1 MEIAKVFNYINL
13 HNGEEEQKKVLEN
26 VRSNT
31 SFRGSNLWI
40 LACAIVIASIGLNV
54 NSTAVII
61 GAMLIS
67 PLMGPIIGA
76 GFAMAIY
83 DFELLKKSGKN
94 LFIATIVSLVVA
106 TLYFTISPFK
116 ETQSEILARTAPNI
130 YDVLIAFFGG
140 LVGVIAI
147 TRVEKGNPIPGVA
160 IATALMPPLCT
171 AGYGLA
177 IGNYPY
183 FFGAIYLYIINCFFI
198 CIATIFII
206 KYLKY
211 EPVTSLNPRFEKR
224 IRFGISTLIL
234 VMIIP
239 SFYLAYNLLNRK
251 NYNQKIE
258 QFITHE
264 FTNNGNIVIFKN
276 VKYNT
281 NPKIIEV
288 AFLNKKFKEDEM
300 KLLNQKLLHYNI
312 ENTILEFRQDVNDLK
327 SEILNEI
334 GNQNKNITE
343 KDILINNL
351 QKELGEYKIDYSETC
366 KEIEILFS
374 EFKNVSMGK
383 HFINQ
388 NTDSAGAITVVLY
401 QTMDKDHIA
410 DTAKIEAWLTQRLKS
425 PQVRLVRYP

>member
-1 MEIAKVFNYINL
+1 MEIAKVFNFINL
-13 HNGEEEQKKVLEN
+13 HNGEEERKKVLEN

-40 LACAIVIASIGLNV
+40 LACAIVIASVGLNV

-94 LFIATIVSLVVA
+94 LLIATLVSLVVA

-224 IRFGISTLIL
+224 IRYGITTLIL

-239 SFYLAYNLLNRK
+239 SFYLAYNLLNKK
-251 NYNQKIE
+251 NYNHKIE
-258 QFITHE
+258 QFIAHE

-288 AFLNKKFKEDEM
+288 AFLNKQFKDAEI
-300 KLLNQKLLHYNI
+300 KLLNQKLLQYDI
-312 ENTILEFRQDVNDLK
+312 ENTRLEFRQDVTDLK

-351 QKELGEYKIDYSETC
+351 QKELAEYKIDYSEAC

-388 NTDSAGAITVVLY
+388 NTDSAGVITVILY
-401 QTMDKDHIA
+401 QTTTEYVIA
-410 DTAKIEAWLTQRLKS
+410 DTEKIEKWLIQRLKS
-425 PQVRLVRYP
+425 PQVKLIRYE